1 VKSCC
6 ALRAQQDFT
15 DQVLNEWYLFPDLL
29 ATVNQNS
36 VNNLDDYIDARVKP
50 ARDARRDRF
59 FTFATSIAEE
69 NALITSGSSAGFGI
83 RLTFDLVGGRL
94 FVAEAY
100 EEANGFA
107 AGLDRGSE
115 ITAIGTSSANLQSV
129 SSLFAI
135 PGDNGGAQAV
145 VNALGP
151 STAGTARVL
160 RFTQPGG
167 AVVERAITKSDFA
180 LNPISNRY
188 GALVL
193 NDGGRRV
200 GYLNFRTFLIATSDR
215 QLANVFQSFANQ
227 GVSDFIIDLRYNGGG
242 LVRIGELMGDLLRDN
257 RAGQVFSRTVLRA
270 SKASLN
276 ETTVFN
282 NTARFFRQATNDFG
296 PEETLPR
303 VAVNR
308 LAFITTGSSAS
319 ASELVPNSML
329 PYLGNNMALVGS
341 NTGGKPVGQQ
351 GFDLAA
357 CDLRLR
363 AVVFQ
368 TVNANNQGDYFDGL
382 ASVIPN
388 TCRAGDD
395 IFRPLGDPREASIA
409 AALDFI
415 AGRSCTPITSS
426 TGSSIAGGVDEA
438 QSARQGLELPERA
451 PLQPA
456 RPNAAQNELPG
467 LF

>member
-1 VKSCC
+1 
-6 ALRAQQDFT
+6 
-15 DQVLNEWYLFPDLL
+15 
-29 ATVNQNS
+29 
-36 VNNLDDYIDARVKP
+36 
-50 ARDARRDRF
+50 
-59 FTFATSIAEE
+59 
-69 NALITSGSSAGFGI
+69 
-83 RLTFDLVGGRL
+83 
-94 FVAEAY
+94 
-100 EEANGFA
+100 
-107 AGLDRGSE
+107 
-115 ITAIGTSSANLQSV
+115 
-129 SSLFAI
+129 
-135 PGDNGGAQAV
+135 
-145 VNALGP
+145 
-151 STAGTARVL
+151 
-160 RFTQPGG
+160 
-167 AVVERAITKSDFA
+167 
-180 LNPISNRY
+180 
-188 GALVL
+188 
-193 NDGGRRV
+193 
-200 GYLNFRTFLIATSDR
+200 
-215 QLANVFQSFANQ
+215 
-227 GVSDFIIDLRYNGGG
+227 
-242 LVRIGELMGDLLRDN
+242 
-257 RAGQVFSRTVLRA
+257 
-270 SKASLN
+270 
-276 ETTVFN
+276 VFN